1 VQLLNK
7 IAVPPAAGQQA
18 TSRVRAAATAF
29 FAFDGFIFATWAVRI
44 PAVKAATGASP
55 AELGV
60 ALLGVSGG
68 AILTMA
74 LSGALCRRFG
84 AARVLICGA
93 AWLSLALL
101 LPALARSALALG
113 LGLVVF
119 GIGYGSVNVAMNT
132 VAVDVVAVLR
142 RPVMPSFHAAWS
154 LGGLAGAALG
164 GLLAPHLAPLPH
176 FAIATALGLAVTIVA
191 GCVVLTTRLPGLDAL
206 SGHDVPTAVRAEI
219 GPETLESAVTGP
231 GSAERPTPRPG
242 TAGVGTVGPGTA
254 GAGMGTAGTGT
265 GRGAAEAPP
274 GTAQAGPET
283 GEASPETAE
292 AGPVTAGTGD
302 RAQVWRVVL
311 LLGVLAACST
321 YGEGSVTD
329 WGALRLH
336 GLGAGAGL
344 AAAGYA
350 AFALAEACGR
360 LAGSWLLARFGQ
372 RTVLVS
378 GGLATCAGMLCA
390 ALAPSIPVVVAGF
403 ALAGL
408 GVANAFPAAMTR
420 VGLLAGPHG
429 VAIASTLG
437 YGGFLLG
444 PPTIGFLAGWLGLGP
459 SLTTVSVLAMVAV
472 VIAWFLTAD
481 GGHERRTR
489 SSP

>member
-7 IAVPPAAGQQA
+7 IAVPPAAAQQA
-18 TSRVRAAATAF
+18 TSRVRAAVTTF

-55 AELGV
+55 AELGI

-84 AARVLICGA
+84 AVRVLICGA
-93 AWLSLALL
+93 AWLSLAVL

-119 GIGYGSVNVAMNT
+119 GIGYGCVNVAANT

-154 LGGLAGAALG
+154 LGGLTGAALG
-164 GLLAPHLAPLPH
+164 GLLAPHLAPLSH
-176 FAIATALGLAVTIVA
+176 FALAAVLGLTVTVVAGRVLLTTALPSHQVLA
-191 GCVVLTTRLPGLDAL
+191 GDE
-206 SGHDVPTAVRAEI
+206 VPTEVRAEI
-219 GPETLESAVTGP
+219 S
-231 GSAERPTPRPG
+231 
-242 TAGVGTVGPGTA
+242 
-254 GAGMGTAGTGT
+254 
-265 GRGAAEAPP
+265 GRAHM
-274 GTAQAGPET
+274 
-283 GEASPETAE
+283 
-292 AGPVTAGTGD
+292 
-302 RAQVWRVVL
+302 WRVVL
-311 LLGVLAACST
+311 LLGVLAACAT
-321 YGEGSVTD
+321 YGEGSVSD

-344 AAAGYA
+344 AAVGYA

-360 LAGSWLLARFGQ
+360 LAGSRLLERLGQ
-372 RTVLVS
+372 RVVLVS
-378 GGLATCAGMLCA
+378 GGIFTCAGMLCA
-390 ALAPSIPVVVAGF
+390 ALAPSIPLVVAGF

-408 GVANAFPAAMTR
+408 GVANAFPAAMTQ

-444 PPTIGFLAGWLGLGP
+444 PPAIGFLAGAVGLGP
-459 SLTTVSVLAMVAV
+459 SLTTVSVLALVGV
-472 VIAWFLTAD
+472 GIAWFLTAD
-481 GGHERRTR
+481 ARPETR
-489 SSP
+489 S

>member
-1 VQLLNK
+1 
-7 IAVPPAAGQQA
+7 
-18 TSRVRAAATAF
+18 VRAAATAF
-29 FAFDGFIFATWAVRI
+29 FAFGGFIFATWAVRI

-55 AELGV
+55 AELGI

-68 AILTMA
+68 AIATMA
-74 LSGALCRRFG
+74 VSGVLCRRFG
-84 AARVLICGA
+84 AARVLIGGG

-101 LPALARSALALG
+101 LPALARSAAALG

-119 GIGYGSVNVAMNT
+119 GIGYGCVNVAVNT

-154 LGGLAGAALG
+154 LGGLAGAAIG
-164 GLLAPHLAPLPH
+164 GLLAPRLAPLPH
-176 FAIATALGLAVTIVA
+176 FAIATLLGLAVTVVA
-191 GCVVLTTRLPGLDAL
+191 GRVLLTTPLPGSAAL
-206 SGHDVPTAVRAEI
+206 PGHDIPTDVRAEI
-219 GPETLESAVTGP
+219 GPETLESAVTRAGAA
-231 GSAERPTPRPG
+231 GAGAEPTGLG
-242 TAGVGTVGPGTA
+242 TAGTVTA
-254 GAGMGTAGTGT
+254 GAGVG
-265 GRGAAEAPP
+265 GRVP
-274 GTAQAGPET
+274 
-283 GEASPETAE
+283 
-292 AGPVTAGTGD
+292 
-302 RAQVWRVVL
+302 VWRMVL
-311 LLGVLAACST
+311 LLGVLAACSA

-344 AAAGYA
+344 ATVGYA
-350 AFALAEACGR
+350 GFALAEACGR

-372 RTVLVS
+372 RAVLVS
-378 GGLATCAGMLCA
+378 GGIATCAGMLGA

-444 PPTIGFLAGWLGLGP
+444 PPAIGFLAGTLGLGP
-459 SLTTVSVLAMVAV
+459 SLATVSFLAVVAV
-472 VIAWFLTAD
+472 AIAWFVTAD
-481 GGHERRTR
+481 ARQQNSQERRNPPDGVR
-489 SSP
+489 RVR

>member
-1 VQLLNK
+1 MQLLNK
-7 IAVPPAAGQQA
+7 IPVLPAAGQHA
-18 TSRVRAAATAF
+18 TSRVRAATTAF

-55 AELGV
+55 AALGV

-74 LSGALCRRFG
+74 LSGMLCRRFG
-84 AARVLICGA
+84 AVRVLIAGA
-93 AWLSLALL
+93 GWLSLAVL

-119 GIGYGSVNVAMNT
+119 GIGYGCVNVASNT
-132 VAVDVVAVLR
+132 IAVDVVAVLR

-154 LGGLAGAALG
+154 LGGLTGAAVG

-176 FAIATALGLAVTIVA
+176 FAIAAALGLAVTVVA
-191 GCVVLTTRLPGLDAL
+191 GRVLLTTALPDQDELPGQDGLA
-206 SGHDVPTAVRAEI
+206 GHDVPISVRAEI
-219 GPETLESAVTGP
+219 GPETLESAVAGP
-231 GSAERPTPRPG
+231 GMATAQTSGSGTARDPATADSG
-242 TAGVGTVGPGTA
+242 TAGSRGTA
-254 GAGMGTAGTGT
+254 APGPTTAR
-265 GRGAAEAPP
+265 GRAP
-274 GTAQAGPET
+274 
-283 GEASPETAE
+283 
-292 AGPVTAGTGD
+292 
-302 RAQVWRVVL
+302 VWRVVL

-344 AAAGYA
+344 AAIGYA
-350 AFALAEACGR
+350 AFALAEAGGR

-378 GGLATCAGMLCA
+378 GGIATCAGMLGA

-444 PPTIGFLAGWLGLGP
+444 PPTIGFLAGTLGLGP
-459 SLTTVSVLAMVAV
+459 SLATVSLLAVVAV
-472 VIAWFLTAD
+472 AIAWFVTAD
-481 GGHERRTR
+481 AGHANR
-489 SSP
+489 P

>member
-1 VQLLNK
+1 
-7 IAVPPAAGQQA
+7 
-18 TSRVRAAATAF
+18 
-29 FAFDGFIFATWAVRI
+29 
-44 PAVKAATGASP
+44 
-55 AELGV
+55 
-60 ALLGVSGG
+60 
-68 AILTMA
+68 
-74 LSGALCRRFG
+74 
-84 AARVLICGA
+84 
-93 AWLSLALL
+93 
-101 LPALARSALALG
+101 
-113 LGLVVF
+113 VVF
-119 GIGYGSVNVAMNT
+119 GIGYGCVNVSANT

-154 LGGLAGAALG
+154 LGGLTGAAVG

-176 FAIATALGLAVTIVA
+176 FAIATLIGLTLTIAA
-191 GCVVLTTRLPGLDAL
+191 GRVLLTTALPGLDAL
-206 SGHDVPTAVRAEI
+206 PGHEVPTAVRAEI
-219 GPETLESAVTGP
+219 GPETLESAVSGP
-231 GSAERPTPRPG
+231 NK
-242 TAGVGTVGPGTA
+242 
-254 GAGMGTAGTGT
+254 AGT
-265 GRGAAEAPP
+265 
-274 GTAQAGPET
+274 
-283 GEASPETAE
+283 
-292 AGPVTAGTGD
+292 GPVTASVSG

-344 AAAGYA
+344 AAIGYA

-378 GGLATCAGMLCA
+378 GGIATCAGMLCA
-390 ALAPSIPVVVAGF
+390 ALAPSIPIVVAGF

-444 PPTIGFLAGWLGLGP
+444 PPAIGFLAGAIGLGP
-459 SLTTVSVLAMVAV
+459 ALSTVSVLAVVAV
-472 VIAWFLTAD
+472 VIAWFVTAD
-481 GGHERRTR
+481 ARHENRPVT
-489 SSP
+489 PAP

>member
-7 IAVPPAAGQQA
+7 LAVPPAAAQHA

-55 AELGV
+55 AELGI

-74 LSGALCRRFG
+74 LSGVLCRRFG
-84 AARVLICGA
+84 AVRVLICGA
-93 AWLSLALL
+93 GWLSLALL

-119 GIGYGSVNVAMNT
+119 GIGYGCVNVAANT

-154 LGGLAGAALG
+154 LGGLTGAALG
-164 GLLAPHLAPLPH
+164 GLLAPHLAPLPQ
-176 FAIATALGLAVTIVA
+176 FAIATVLGLAVTIAA
-191 GCVVLTTRLPGLDAL
+191 GRVLLTTTLPGQDAL
-206 SGHDVPTAVRAEI
+206 PDHEVPTAVSAEI
-219 GPETLESAVTGP
+219 GPETLESAVAGHGAGSGSAGTGP
-231 GSAERPTPRPG
+231 RGAGAGSGTAGAGPETVGAGLGTARPG
-242 TAGVGTVGPGTA
+242 TAGVG
-254 GAGMGTAGTGT
+254 
-265 GRGAAEAPP
+265 GRAHL
-274 GTAQAGPET
+274 
-283 GEASPETAE
+283 
-292 AGPVTAGTGD
+292 
-302 RAQVWRVVL
+302 WRMVL

-344 AAAGYA
+344 AAIGYA

-378 GGLATCAGMLCA
+378 GGIVTCAGMLCA

-444 PPTIGFLAGWLGLGP
+444 PPAIGFLAGAIGLGP
-459 SLTTVSVLAMVAV
+459 ALTTVSVLAVVAV
-472 VIAWFLTAD
+472 LIALFVTPGAGRENQPATPSHD
-481 GGHERRTR
+481 ARPAGA
-489 SSP
+489 

>member
-7 IAVPPAAGQQA
+7 IAVPPAAGEHA

-68 AILTMA
+68 AIATMA
-74 LSGALCRRFG
+74 LSGVLCRRFG
-84 AARVLICGA
+84 AVRVLICGA
-93 AWLSLALL
+93 GWLSLALL
-101 LPALARSALALG
+101 LPALAKSALALG

-119 GIGYGSVNVAMNT
+119 GIGYGCVNVAANT

-176 FAIATALGLAVTIVA
+176 FAIATVLGLAVTIVA
-191 GCVVLTTRLPGLDAL
+191 GRVLLTTTLPGQDAL
-206 SGHDVPTAVRAEI
+206 PGHEVPTAVSAEI
-219 GPETLESAVTGP
+219 GPETLESAV
-231 GSAERPTPRPG
+231 
-242 TAGVGTVGPGTA
+242 VGHGTA
-254 GAGMGTAGTGT
+254 GAGSGTAG
-265 GRGAAEAPP
+265 
-274 GTAQAGPET
+274 AGP
-283 GEASPETAE
+283 A
-292 AGPVTAGTGD
+292 AGGPGAGGVGGHA
-302 RAQVWRVVL
+302 RVWRVVL

-378 GGLATCAGMLCA
+378 GGIATCMGMLCA

-444 PPTIGFLAGWLGLGP
+444 PPAIGFLAGTLGLGP
-459 SLTTVSVLAMVAV
+459 SLATVSVLAVVAV
-472 VIAWFLTAD
+472 AIAWFVTAD
-481 GGHERRTR
+481 ARHENR
-489 SSP
+489 P

>member
-1 VQLLNK
+1 MQLLNK
-7 IAVPPAAGQQA
+7 ISVPPAAGQYA

-55 AELGV
+55 AALGI

-74 LSGALCRRFG
+74 LSGMLCRRFG
-84 AARVLICGA
+84 AVRVLICGA
-93 AWLSLALL
+93 GWLSLAVL

-119 GIGYGSVNVAMNT
+119 GIGYGCVNVASNT
-132 VAVDVVAVLR
+132 IAVDVVAVLR

-154 LGGLAGAALG
+154 LGGLAGAAVG

-176 FAIATALGLAVTIVA
+176 FAIAAALGLAVTVVA
-191 GCVVLTTRLPGLDAL
+191 GRVLLTTALPGQDGLA
-206 SGHDVPTAVRAEI
+206 GQDVPTAVRAEI
-219 GPETLESAVTGP
+219 GPETLEAAVTGP
-231 GSAERPTPRPG
+231 STARTE
-242 TAGVGTVGPGTA
+242 TAGQGTT
-254 GAGMGTAGTGT
+254 
-265 GRGAAEAPP
+265 
-274 GTAQAGPET
+274 
-283 GEASPETAE
+283 
-292 AGPVTAGTGD
+292 GPVP
-302 RAQVWRVVL
+302 AQGGGLAPVWRVVL

-321 YGEGSVTD
+321 YGEGSITD

-344 AAAGYA
+344 AAIGYA

-360 LAGSWLLARFGQ
+360 LAGSWLLARFGE
-372 RTVLVS
+372 RTVLVA
-378 GGLATCAGMLCA
+378 GGIATCMGMLGA
-390 ALAPSIPVVVAGF
+390 AFAPSIPVVVAGF

-437 YGGFLLG
+437 YGGLLLG
-444 PPTIGFLAGWLGLGP
+444 PPAIGFLAGALGLGP
-459 SLTTVSVLAMVAV
+459 SLATVSLLAVVAV
-472 VIAWFLTAD
+472 AIAWFVTAD
-481 GGHERRTR
+481 AGQRRR
-489 SSP
+489 P

>member
-1 VQLLNK
+1 VRLLNK
-7 IAVPPAAGQQA
+7 IAVPSAAGEHA

-55 AELGV
+55 AELGI

-74 LSGALCRRFG
+74 LSGVLCRRFG
-84 AARVLICGA
+84 ATRVLICGA
-93 AWLSLALL
+93 VWLSLALL
-101 LPALARSALALG
+101 LPALAKSALALG

-119 GIGYGSVNVAMNT
+119 GIGYGCVNVAANT

-164 GLLAPHLAPLPH
+164 GLLAPYLAPLPH
-176 FAIATALGLAVTIVA
+176 FAIATALGLAVTVVA
-191 GCVVLTTRLPGLDAL
+191 GRVLLTTALPGQGAL
-206 SGHDVPTAVRAEI
+206 ADHEVPTSVSAEI
-219 GPETLESAVTGP
+219 GPETLESAVVGRGT
-231 GSAERPTPRPG
+231 PG
-242 TAGVGTVGPGTA
+242 TGTGSRTA
-254 GAGMGTAGTGT
+254 GAGIADR
-265 GRGAAEAPP
+265 GR
-274 GTAQAGPET
+274 THI
-283 GEASPETAE
+283 
-292 AGPVTAGTGD
+292 
-302 RAQVWRVVL
+302 WRLVL

-378 GGLATCAGMLCA
+378 GGIATCAGMLCA
-390 ALAPSIPVVVAGF
+390 AFAPSIPVVVAGF

-444 PPTIGFLAGWLGLGP
+444 PPTIGFLAGTLGLGP
-459 SLTTVSVLAMVAV
+459 SLATVSLLAVVAV
-472 VIAWFLTAD
+472 AIAWFVTAD
-481 GGHERRTR
+481 TRHESR
-489 SSP
+489 P

>member
-1 VQLLNK
+1 VQLLHR
-7 IAVPPAAGQQA
+7 AAAPPAAGQQA
-18 TSRVRAAATAF
+18 TSRVRAAVTAF

-55 AELGV
+55 AELGI

-68 AILTMA
+68 AIATMA
-74 LSGALCRRFG
+74 VSGVLCRRFG

-93 AWLSLALL
+93 VWLSLALL
-101 LPALARSALALG
+101 LPALARSAVALG

-119 GIGYGSVNVAMNT
+119 GIGYGCVNVAANT

-154 LGGLAGAALG
+154 LGGLAGAAIG
-164 GLLAPHLAPLPH
+164 GLLAPRLAPLPH
-176 FAIATALGLAVTIVA
+176 FAIATLLGLAVTVVA
-191 GCVVLTTRLPGLDAL
+191 GRVLVTTALPGGAAL
-206 SGHDVPTAVRAEI
+206 PGHDVPTAVRAEI
-219 GPETLESAVTGP
+219 GPETLESAVTRAAAGAR
-231 GSAERPTPRPG
+231 AEPP
-242 TAGVGTVGPGTA
+242 GPGTA
-254 GAGMGTAGTGT
+254 GT
-265 GRGAAEAPP
+265 
-274 GTAQAGPET
+274 
-283 GEASPETAE
+283 
-292 AGPVTAGTGD
+292 VTAGAGVSG
-302 RAQVWRVVL
+302 RVGLWRMVL

-372 RTVLVS
+372 RVVLVS
-378 GGLATCAGMLCA
+378 GGIATCAGMLGA

-444 PPTIGFLAGWLGLGP
+444 PPAIGFLAGPLGLGP
-459 SLTTVSVLAMVAV
+459 SLATVSFLAVVAV
-472 VIAWFLTAD
+472 AIAWFVTAD
-481 GGHERRTR
+481 AGHQNTPGKAEPAGRRPTGSVTLTMRRFRRDQRRT
-489 SSP
+489 